1 MIEGIVG
8 ALIGAVAGAY
18 GKDKIM
24 GNSLQTTVENLQRQL
39 NVAKSENQRLKDNE
53 TSLQEQVD
61 KANAEMRSMRNKLRQ
76 SEDESDDRADFTA
89 DLKRDNER
97 LRNDVTRLKQELNE
111 LQMQYTARKQELE
124 ALQDKY
130 DELSK

>member
-24 GNSLQTTVENLQRQL
+24 GNSLQTTVDNLQRQL